1 MKSRINNILEFT
13 RRLLK
18 PFLHDSSGSTH
29 PVILNNHP
37 STNELRL
44 IISTA
49 KEKAENSQT
58 TLGDISSRMQ
68 NVIDGA
74 NATLPLI
81 AYMDTTNV
89 EEVAVLWSEI
99 AKQTEHSYHWLE
111 GAYSSSDSA
120 SGTVSLSS
128 TTISGIFS
136 PKITPYSVD
145 PDFHAAWIHYIDVAN
160 RPTLKADVINLIQT
174 FHLDIAPT
182 GKKSPL
188 ELFRTAHQAF
198 ESPIS
203 KDNPVI
209 TSLVPMREAVESALD
224 ELLKLRPQQE
234 STGSSHSKKILSI
247 GAQLKKDF
255 ISDVVVQEWAD
266 QWHDISDKDLSA
278 SKRYHMT
285 REEWSRKLIR
295 ATQFFHSFL
304 TGLDPMKTRKP

>member
-1 MKSRINNILEFT
+1 MNNWVNKIFEMV

-18 PFLHDSSGSTH
+18 SFLHGPSGSTP

-37 STNELRL
+37 LTDQLRS
-44 IISTA
+44 IIGNA
-49 KEKAENSQT
+49 KEQAENAQT
-58 TLGDISSRMQ
+58 TLGDIGSRMQ

-81 AYMDTTNV
+81 PYMDTVNI
-89 EEVAVLWSEI
+89 EELGVLWSEVSR
-99 AKQTEHSYHWLE
+99 QTEHSYRWLQE
-111 GAYSSSDSA
+111 AYSSTDSA

-136 PKITPYSVD
+136 PKIAPYSVD
-145 PDFHAAWIHYIDVAN
+145 PDFQAAWVHYIDVAN
-160 RPTLKADVINLIQT
+160 RPTLKTEVIDLLRT
-174 FHLDIAPT
+174 FHLDIVPT

-188 ELFRTAHQAF
+188 ELFQIAHQAF
-198 ESPIS
+198 EAPIS
-203 KDNPVI
+203 KGNPVI

-224 ELLKLRPQQE
+224 ELLKLRPKQE

-247 GAQLKKDF
+247 GAQLKKNF

-278 SKRYHMT
+278 SKRYQMT
-285 REEWSRKLIR
+285 RDEWSRKLIR
-295 ATQFFHSFL
+295 ATQFFHSLL
-304 TGLDPMKTRKP
+304 TGLDPTKMRKP

>member
-1 MKSRINNILEFT
+1 MRLSFRRIFHIPNKSTTI
-13 RRLLK
+13 
-18 PFLHDSSGSTH
+18 
-29 PVILNNHP
+29 VVLNDHP
-37 STNELRL
+37 STEQLRS
-44 IISTA
+44 IIGTA
-49 KEKAENSQT
+49 KEQAENAQE
-58 TLGDISSRMQ
+58 TLGVISSRMQ

-81 AYMDTTNV
+81 PYMDNANI

-99 AKQTEHSYHWLE
+99 SSQTEYSYHWLE
-111 GAYSSSDSA
+111 EAYSSSDSA

-136 PKITPYSVD
+136 PKLTPYSVD
-145 PDFHAAWIHYIDVAN
+145 PDFQTAWVHYIDVAN
-160 RPTLKADVINLIQT
+160 RPTLKAEVIDLFRA

-188 ELFRTAHQAF
+188 ELFQIAHQAF
-198 ESPIS
+198 EAPVS

-209 TSLVPMREAVESALD
+209 TSLVPMRDAVESALD
-224 ELLKLRPQQE
+224 ELLKLRPKQE
-234 STGSSHSKKILSI
+234 TTGSSHSKKILSI

-255 ISDVVVQEWAD
+255 ISDAVMQEWAD

-278 SKRYHMT
+278 SKRHQMT
-285 REEWSRKLIR
+285 RDEWSRKLNR

-304 TGLDPMKTRKP
+304 TGLDPTKIRKS